1 MVAAPNGADTAV
13 VVWAISSR
21 NPTPGDRSPASN
33 TVNPYGLAFAPT
45 VTGSKSS
52 GVGDKTVS
60 WTWNAPN
67 GNGRPVTGYQY
78 SLDGGCWT
86 NTDQRSFSKT
96 VGFSETH
103 TLQVR
108 AVSGGQAGRVGSDTS
123 RSGAEPPPPQPPAG
137 EIKAHNNT
145 CPGKPG
151 QTDTYNPSGPS
162 CGVGWVSSSEGWLN
176 INCTKDIYNNGT
188 PWYRVTQGSHPG
200 WFVKST
206 TVDLRGTK
214 PGGC

>member
-1 MVAAPNGADTAV
+1 
-13 VVWAISSR
+13 
-21 NPTPGDRSPASN
+21 
-33 TVNPYGLAFAPT
+33 T

-60 WTWNAPN
+60 WTWNQPS

-78 SLDGGCWT
+78 SFEGGGWT
-86 NTDQRSFSKT
+86 ATTQRSFSTT
-96 VGFSETH
+96 VGFSETK
-103 TLQVR
+103 TLRVR
-108 AVSGGQAGRVGSDTS
+108 AISGGQPGNIGSDTS
-123 RSGAEPPPPQPPAG
+123 RSGSAPPPPDPPAS
-137 EIKAHNNT
+137 EIQVEASTVRT

-151 QTDTYNPSGPS
+151 QTDSYTPGSPAK
-162 CGVGWVSSSEGWLN
+162 CGVGWVERSWGKIS

-188 PWYRVTQGSHPG
+188 PWYRLQGSPKDG

-206 TVDLRGTK
+206 TVDLYGPR